1 MNRTKQLG
9 LSLLTLLCC
18 LTATAQDPSVTKCEY
33 WFDQQY
39 DSRITATMSGGTW
52 NSSIPIADMGYG
64 LHSIAF
70 RVFDSN
76 GQASSTLVKNFI
88 KLESTSTG
96 INPLNTYEYWIDQQ
110 FDKRKSGT
118 VPASGVVSFEEDL
131 TTLNYGLH
139 NVTIRVIDAVGKV
152 SSALTKNFIKL
163 ETTATGT
170 NPLKTYEYWIDQQFD
185 KRKSGTL
192 DATGIVNIDE
202 DITALDYGLHNVTI
216 RVIDAVGRVS
226 SALTKNFIKLETTAS
241 GLNPLK
247 TYEYWIDQQFDERKS
262 GTVPATGVVEF
273 DYDLSALAPGLHNI
287 AIRVIDE
294 VGKVSSVLTKNFIVL
309 EQLEGDNA
317 LATYEYWI
325 DDEFDSRKSAEVPAD
340 GVVNLDIDI
349 TDRGVGMH
357 TFNYRT
363 IDKAGYPSAVV
374 YKSFFVKKI
383 VEDANLIAIDYWF
396 NDEPRTRIAIDPAQ
410 ASIDKNDIVIPLDDL
425 KPRTISEEYVF
436 DATQKKVITTE
447 TVTVGFQVFNNE
459 EVGSEAY
466 VETLENMSF
475 TVDPAFVA
483 LDNEVSD
490 TKAAPKGGDVQGFS
504 YAGAVDDSLHWEI
517 TTESDAKIDFYDAD
531 GNKITPE
538 AKTINEKNVLV
549 MKMPTESV
557 YVLVYGATQ
566 DGDITIKVA
575 QPIELAVIDAT
586 RAYGAENPTFTY
598 STKGAAVAGEV
609 AFTTEAT
616 AASGVGEY
624 TVSIDGSGITNSYVT
639 LKSGKLTITK
649 APLTIK
655 AKDYTIKQGEEL
667 PTLEMEYEGFKNGET
682 AEVLTTQATIAT
694 TATSASEPG
703 TYDITVSGAEA
714 ANYELTFVKGTLTI
728 AAADPV
734 TITAKSYEI
743 EYGDELPTFEFTS
756 EGAALVGTPAITC
769 DIPEGAP
776 AGTYPI
782 EISKGGV
789 TNYNDAY
796 VNGTLT
802 ITKAKLTIT
811 ADDIE
816 VHQDEVMPTLTWKA
830 EGWKNGEDE
839 SVLTVQ
845 PVCTTEGSPTS
856 SLGDY
861 TITIGGAEAANYDIT
876 YVNGKL
882 TVSVPVGITSIDANV
897 APADIYTLQ
906 GIKVRS
912 KSESLDGL
920 ADGYYIVNRRK
931 VLIRRR

>member
-1 MNRTKQLG
+1 M
-9 LSLLTLLCC
+9 LTLLCC

-52 NSSIPIADMGYG
+52 DSSISIADMGYG

-131 TTLNYGLH
+131 TTLDYGLH
-139 NVTIRVIDAVGKV
+139 NVTVRVIDAVGKV

-185 KRKSGTL
+185 
-192 DATGIVNIDE
+192 
-202 DITALDYGLHNVTI
+202 
-216 RVIDAVGRVS
+216 
-226 SALTKNFIKLETTAS
+226 
-241 GLNPLK
+241 
-247 TYEYWIDQQFDERKS
+247 ERKS

-273 DYDLSALAPGLHNI
+273 DYDLSALNPGLHNI

-317 LATYEYWI
+317 LVTYEYWI

-483 LDNEVSD
+483 LNNEVSD
-490 TKAAPKGGDVQGFS
+490 TKAVPKGGDVQGFS
-504 YAGAVDDSLHWEI
+504 YSGAVGDSLHWEI
-517 TTESDAKIDFYDAD
+517 TTEVDAKIDFYDAD

-538 AKTINEKNVLV
+538 AKTINEKDVLV
-549 MKMPTESV
+549 MKMPTATV
-557 YVLVYGATQ
+557 YVLVYGATA

-575 QPIELAVIDAT
+575 QPIELAVVDAT
-586 RAYGAENPTFTY
+586 RKYGEANPTFTY
-598 STKGAAVAGEV
+598 SVKGAAVAGEV

-616 AASGVGEY
+616 ATSGVGDY
-624 TVSIDGSGITNSYVT
+624 AVSIDGSGITNSYVT
-639 LKSGKLTITK
+639 LVPGTLTIEK
-649 APLTIK
+649 APLTI
-655 AKDYTIKQGEEL
+655 AAGNYTKKQGDPMPEF
-667 PTLEMEYEGFKNGET
+667 TLTYTGFKNNET
-682 AEVLTTQATIAT
+682 
-694 TATSASEPG
+694 
-703 TYDITVSGAEA
+703 
-714 ANYELTFVKGTLTI
+714 
-728 AAADPV
+728 
-734 TITAKSYEI
+734 
-743 EYGDELPTFEFTS
+743 
-756 EGAALVGTPAITC
+756 
-769 DIPEGAP
+769 
-776 AGTYPI
+776 
-782 EISKGGV
+782 
-789 TNYNDAY
+789 
-796 VNGTLT
+796 
-802 ITKAKLTIT
+802 
-811 ADDIE
+811 
-816 VHQDEVMPTLTWKA
+816 
-830 EGWKNGEDE
+830 E
-839 SVLTVQ
+839 SVLTEKPTV
-845 PVCTTEGSPTS
+845 TTIAKKDSPIGDYEVKVSGAKAQNYNISYQNGVLTVMKN
-856 SLGDY
+856 LGDANGDGDV
-861 TITIGGAEAANYDIT
+861 TEADVNAIANHIMGQTPDGFDEDAAN
-876 YVNGKL
+876 VNGDNE
-882 TVSVPVGITSIDANV
+882 INA
-897 APADIYTLQ
+897 ADIVALINL
-906 GIKVRS
+906 IKN
-912 KSESLDGL
+912 L
-920 ADGYYIVNRRK
+920 
-931 VLIRRR
+931 

>member
-1 MNRTKQLG
+1 M
-9 LSLLTLLCC
+9 LTLLCC

-52 NSSIPIADMGYG
+52 DSSISIADMGYG

-139 NVTIRVIDAVGKV
+139 NVTVRVIDAVGKV

-185 KRKSGTL
+185 KRKSETL

-273 DYDLSALAPGLHNI
+273 DYDLSALNPGLHNI

-317 LATYEYWI
+317 LVTYEYWI

-447 TVTVGFQVFNNE
+447 TVG
-459 EVGSEAY
+459 
-466 VETLENMSF
+466 
-475 TVDPAFVA
+475 
-483 LDNEVSD
+483 
-490 TKAAPKGGDVQGFS
+490 
-504 YAGAVDDSLHWEI
+504 
-517 TTESDAKIDFYDAD
+517 
-531 GNKITPE
+531 
-538 AKTINEKNVLV
+538 
-549 MKMPTESV
+549 
-557 YVLVYGATQ
+557 TQ
-566 DGDITIKVA
+566 
-575 QPIELAVIDAT
+575 Q
-586 RAYGAENPTFTY
+586 
-598 STKGAAVAGEV
+598 
-609 AFTTEAT
+609 
-616 AASGVGEY
+616 
-624 TVSIDGSGITNSYVT
+624 
-639 LKSGKLTITK
+639 
-649 APLTIK
+649 
-655 AKDYTIKQGEEL
+655 
-667 PTLEMEYEGFKNGET
+667 
-682 AEVLTTQATIAT
+682 
-694 TATSASEPG
+694 
-703 TYDITVSGAEA
+703 
-714 ANYELTFVKGTLTI
+714 
-728 AAADPV
+728 
-734 TITAKSYEI
+734 
-743 EYGDELPTFEFTS
+743 
-756 EGAALVGTPAITC
+756 
-769 DIPEGAP
+769 
-776 AGTYPI
+776 
-782 EISKGGV
+782 
-789 TNYNDAY
+789 
-796 VNGTLT
+796 
-802 ITKAKLTIT
+802 
-811 ADDIE
+811 
-816 VHQDEVMPTLTWKA
+816 
-830 EGWKNGEDE
+830 
-839 SVLTVQ
+839 
-845 PVCTTEGSPTS
+845 
-856 SLGDY
+856 
-861 TITIGGAEAANYDIT
+861 
-876 YVNGKL
+876 
-882 TVSVPVGITSIDANV
+882 
-897 APADIYTLQ
+897 
-906 GIKVRS
+906 
-912 KSESLDGL
+912 
-920 ADGYYIVNRRK
+920 
-931 VLIRRR
+931 